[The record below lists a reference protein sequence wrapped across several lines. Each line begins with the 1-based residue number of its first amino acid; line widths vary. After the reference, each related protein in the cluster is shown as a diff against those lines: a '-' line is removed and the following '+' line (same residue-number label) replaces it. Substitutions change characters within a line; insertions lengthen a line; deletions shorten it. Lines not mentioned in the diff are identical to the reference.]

1 MSFQIITDIA
11 DLQKNWLNE
20 HPEVVVAPAMVLVE
34 STRRVT
40 ETYYDGVEE
49 PEKFL
54 EVDRLVQSEGRSV
67 TSSQPAIYGFG
78 LFPASVEE
86 LTTSA
91 ISEGKDVLYLAV
103 NSTISGAYNTV
114 EPLFRQ
120 IAANNPERKLICLDS
135 ECASTGL
142 NMLIRDL
149 VAQGFENIDEAVA
162 FVKRQRSRIAH
173 LFSWD
178 DLDYISRSGKVPAVA
193 AVIGKMLKIKP
204 LGSCEY
210 EPVQEEPSNFTLADV
225 SSADLEQFGLS
236 YIDLNRPGRNKG
248 TRKLTLV
255 GARIRGR
262 KKFNQLVAQF
272 VAATIDDPTGVITIS
287 HGNIPEWAESLA
299 VAIQRLLP
307 NAQVLYGEDW
317 RVGMVIQA
325 HGGPGSIHINY
336 HRKETGNTLKESQ
349 ELYRQ
354 LV

>member
-1 MSFQIITDIA
+1 MFQIITDIA
-11 DLQKNWLNE
+11 DLQESWLAS
-20 HPEVVVAPAMVLVE
+20 HPEVSIAPAMVLVE

-40 ETYYDGVEE
+40 ETYYDGRNK
-49 PEKFL
+49 PEDFI
-54 EVDRLVQSEGRSV
+54 EVDRKVQSEGCSV

-78 LFPASVEE
+78 LFPPSVEE
-86 LTTSA
+86 LTTRA
-91 ISEGKDVLYLAV
+91 LDDGKDVLYLAV

-114 EPLFRQ
+114 EPLYRK
-120 IAANNPERKLICLDS
+120 IAVEYPQRKLICLDS

-149 VAQGFENIDEAVA
+149 VAQNFDDIDEAAA
-162 FVKRQRSRIAH
+162 FVKRQRSKIAH

-178 DLDYISRSGKVPAVA
+178 NLDYIAKSGKVPSVA
-193 AVIGKMLKIKP
+193 AVIGKMLKLKP

-210 EPVQEEPSNFTLADV
+210 EPTTEEPTGFNLANI
-225 SSADLEQFGLS
+225 SSAELEQIGLN
-236 YIDLNRPGRNKG
+236 YIDLNHPKRSKG

-272 VAATIDDPTGVITIS
+272 IAATIDDPTGTITIS
-287 HGNIPEWAESLA
+287 HGNIPEWADSLA
-299 VAIQRLLP
+299 EAVKRLLP
-307 NAQVLYGEDW
+307 NANVLHGDDW

-325 HGGPGSIHINY
+325 HGGPTSIHINY
-336 HRKETGNTLKESQ
+336 HRKETGNTLKDSQ